1 MGSKGDRIKGGW
13 TINVDGYAPY
23 VNAKPFIT
31 KIKDINYIEEKCS
44 MKFSPQIRKNLINT
58 INSYITGYEI
68 LKSKVN
74 DDKMLDD
81 KIRQLKKSKIEEE
94 KKELSDE
101 IKKIQE
107 FLPPKFK
114 GSGRTNINDYFP
126 DHIRKL
132 EAIFEEAGG
141 KGSIGRKNPSRKHL
155 DGFAKSQFLDFCYAV
170 NDILPK
176 EMQSPKAHNNS
187 PNQGFTRRIRAVQN
201 YKTK

>member
-13 TINVDGYAPY
+13 TINVDGYAPW
-23 VNAKPFIT
+23 VKSKPLIN

-44 MKFSPQIRKNLINT
+44 MKFSPQIRKKLINT

>member
-1 MGSKGDRIKGGW
+1 MCIRDR
-13 TINVDGYAPY
+13 
-23 VNAKPFIT
+23 
-31 KIKDINYIEEKCS
+31 
-44 MKFSPQIRKNLINT
+44 
-58 INSYITGYEI
+58 
-68 LKSKVN
+68 SKVN

-81 KIRQLKKSKIEEE
+81 KIRQLKKSKIGEE

-107 FLPPKFK
+107 FFPPKFK
-114 GSGRTNINDYFP
+114 GSGRTKINDYFP

-132 EAIFEEAGG
+132 EAIFEDAGG
-141 KGSIGRKNPSRKHL
+141 NVTLGRKNPSRNHL
-155 DGFAKSQFLDFCYAV
+155 NGFAKSPFLDFCYAV

-176 EMQSPKAHNNS
+176 EMHS

>member
-1 MGSKGDRIKGGW
+1 MAGQRC
-13 TINVDGYAPY
+13 Y
-23 VNAKPFIT
+23 VV
-31 KIKDINYIEEKCS
+31 EQE
-44 MKFSPQIRKNLINT
+44 
-58 INSYITGYEI
+58 
-68 LKSKVN
+68 
-74 DDKMLDD
+74 
-81 KIRQLKKSKIEEE
+81 
-94 KKELSDE
+94 E